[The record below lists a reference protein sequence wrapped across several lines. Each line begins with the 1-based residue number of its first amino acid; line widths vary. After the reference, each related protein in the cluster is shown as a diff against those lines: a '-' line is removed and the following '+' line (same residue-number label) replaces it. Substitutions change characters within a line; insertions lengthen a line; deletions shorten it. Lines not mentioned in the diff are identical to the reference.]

1 MESSWL
7 SPWLSIPLEEYERHM
22 ALPEIGQAQMLAG
35 ELEFAVRRYSPKSIA
50 IIGCAGGNGLDR
62 LVGNRIERVVGID
75 INPAYVEMVS
85 RRFQSRISGLELHVA
100 DIQSALPQIASVD
113 LIFAA
118 LILEYVD
125 IAGTM
130 RSLQTLCAPDGALV
144 VIVQATGQNVEKTS
158 PSPYKS
164 IQLLAPAMRLVD
176 VDDVKQQAI
185 AAGFSLES
193 SRVVSLQ
200 SGKDFVILCF
210 SKD

>member
-1 MESSWL
+1 MESPWL
-7 SPWLSIPLEEYERHM
+7 SPWLSIPLEEYEGHM

-100 DIQSALPQIASVD
+100 DIQSVLPQIASVD

-130 RSLQTLCAPDGALV
+130 RSLQTLCAADGALV
-144 VIVQATGQNVEKTS
+144 VIVQAAGQNVEKTS

-176 VDDVKQQAI
+176 VDDVKQQAM
-185 AAGFSLES
+185 AAGFSPAS
-193 SRVVSLQ
+193 SRVVSLR

>member
-1 MESSWL
+1 
-7 SPWLSIPLEEYERHM
+7 
-22 ALPEIGQAQMLAG
+22 
-35 ELEFAVRRYSPKSIA
+35 
-50 IIGCAGGNGLDR
+50 
-62 LVGNRIERVVGID
+62 
-75 INPAYVEMVS
+75 
-85 RRFQSRISGLELHVA
+85 
-100 DIQSALPQIASVD
+100 
-113 LIFAA
+113 
-118 LILEYVD
+118 
-125 IAGTM
+125 M